1 MYKANKFYHIPAP
14 VEAMPVSSAN
24 MQDVAKW
31 CGGEVSDCKHA
42 SGLLSFFG
50 FGKNES
56 EAVIVPGVESNQ
68 IARVG
73 EWVVKDSLYSGYLI
87 MDNETFHATYVA
99 DRYVSYETYLT
110 SLKNQVGE
118 NRA

>member
-1 MYKANKFYHIPAP
+1 MYQSNKFYRIPAP

-24 MQDVAKW
+24 MHNVAKW
-31 CGGEVSDCKHA
+31 CGGEVSDCEHA

-50 FGKNES
+50 FGKNEQ
-56 EAVIVPGVESNQ
+56 EAVIVPGVEVNQ
-68 IARVG
+68 VARVG
-73 EWVVKDSLYSGYLI
+73 EWIVKDSLYSGYLI
-87 MDNETFHATYVA
+87 MDNETFHATYVS